1 VIFLADFSNLAQA
14 IMNKSPLLLPE
25 INCDLGEGVPR
36 EELIFLYL
44 DAASVACGGH
54 IGSAESIRATLELAK
69 KFGKKAGAHP
79 SYPDQANFGRKTLL
93 ISPEELEISLTNQ
106 IQLFLQTADSFGIQM
121 DHIKFHGALY
131 NDAAKDT
138 QLADFL
144 TDFLLSNWPGT
155 PVFVP
160 PHSCME
166 DFAIK
171 KGLPYRLEIF
181 GDRAYLDTYQLA
193 PRSLEGSLLTEK
205 EAVEKH
211 LKSIFF
217 ENCIQSVEGGLL
229 PIQAD
234 TLCFHGDNP
243 GIHQFLPYLRKTYWN

>member
-1 VIFLADFSNLAQA
+1 MTDFPIFAYLNMS
-14 IMNKSPLLLPE
+14 ISPKKLPE
-25 INCDLGEGVPR
+25 INCDLGEGISG
-36 EELIFLYL
+36 EKLIFPLI

-54 IGSAESIRATLELAK
+54 FGTIKTIRATLELAQEFQK
-69 KFGKKAGAHP
+69 KVGAHP
-79 SYPDQANFGRKTLL
+79 SYPDQDNFGRKTLV
-93 ISPEELEISLTNQ
+93 ISHEELKISLTNQ
-106 IQLFLQTADSFGIQM
+106 IHTFLQVADSFGIQM

-131 NDAAKDT
+131 NEAAKET
-138 QLADFL
+138 ELANFL
-144 TDFLLSNWPGT
+144 TDFLLSNWPST

-166 DFAIK
+166 EFAIK

-181 GDRAYLDTYQLA
+181 GDRAYLNTYQLA
-193 PRSLEGSLLTEK
+193 PRSLTGSLLIEK
-205 EAVEKH
+205 EEVEKH

-217 ENCIQSVEGGLL
+217 ENCIQSVEGTLI

-243 GIHQFLPYLRKTYWN
+243 GIHQFLPYLRKTYWT

>member
-1 VIFLADFSNLAQA
+1 MTFLFLAYQNMTNSHR
-14 IMNKSPLLLPE
+14 KLPE
-25 INCDLGEGVPR
+25 INCDLGEGISG
-36 EELIFLYL
+36 EELIFPLI

-54 IGSAESIRATLELAK
+54 FGTIETIRATLDLAQEFQK
-69 KFGKKAGAHP
+69 KVGAHP

-93 ISPEELEISLTNQ
+93 ISPKELEISLTYQ
-106 IQLFLQTADSFGIQM
+106 IQLFLQIADSFGIQM

-144 TDFLLSNWPGT
+144 TDLLLSNWPGT
-155 PVFVP
+155 PVFVS

-181 GDRAYLDTYQLA
+181 GDRAYLDTYQLV

-205 EAVEKH
+205 EAVENH

-217 ENCIQSVEGGLL
+217 ENCIQSVEGTLL

-243 GIHQFLPYLRKTYWN
+243 GIQQFLPYLRKTYWN

>member
-1 VIFLADFSNLAQA
+1 MSI
-14 IMNKSPLLLPE
+14 SPKKLPE
-25 INCDLGEGVPR
+25 INCDLGEGISGEDSIFP
-36 EELIFLYL
+36 LI

-54 IGSAESIRATLELAK
+54 FGTEVSILATLELAQE
-69 KFGKKAGAHP
+69 FGKKAGAHP
-79 SYPDQANFGRKTLL
+79 SYPDKENFGRVSLKITQSELKNSL
-93 ISPEELEISLTNQ
+93 EKQIEAFLKIAVSLGIS
-106 IQLFLQTADSFGIQM
+106 M

-131 NDAAKDT
+131 NEAAKDAV
-138 QLADFL
+138 LADFL
-144 TDFLLSNWPGT
+144 TDFLLTNWPSV

-160 PHSCME
+160 PHSFME
-166 DFAIK
+166 EFAIK

-193 PRSLEGSLLTEK
+193 PRSMEGSLFIEK

-217 ENCIQSVEGGLL
+217 ENCIQSVEGTLL

-243 GIHQFLPYLRKTYWN
+243 GIHQFLPYLRKTYWT